1 MRRGR
6 DDTEAGLEVEAQAF
20 GHVFGTDDV
29 MEGIAAF
36 DSDREP
42 EFTGE

>member
-6 DDTEAGLEVEAQAF
+6 DDTEAGLEIEAQAF

-29 MEGIAAF
+29 REGIAAF